1 MAESRQRK
9 GSKQEWR
16 GREAVTKARCGM
28 LSISH
33 VPPLGVSSQGQLEEG
48 DSHETTD
55 NGLPTLVSE
64 DFDLLPSGLALLSH
78 WGLTL
83 ERGMTRTQGSDA
95 NRKSTLLKA
104 ARWSSDTH

>member
-1 MAESRQRK
+1 MAESRRRK
-9 GSKQEWR
+9 GSKQWR

-28 LSISH
+28 LSASH

-48 DSHETTD
+48 DSHEATD

-64 DFDLLPSGLALLSH
+64 DLDLLPSGLALLSH

-83 ERGMTRTQGSDA
+83 EKGETRA
-95 NRKSTLLKA
+95 
-104 ARWSSDTH
+104 

>member
-28 LSISH
+28 FSASH

-48 DSHETTD
+48 DSHEATD

-64 DFDLLPSGLALLSH
+64 NLDLLPSRLALLSH

-83 ERGMTRTQGSDA
+83 ERGETRTQGSDVD
-95 NRKSTLLKA
+95 RKST
-104 ARWSSDTH
+104 HC

>member
-1 MAESRQRK
+1 
-9 GSKQEWR
+9 
-16 GREAVTKARCGM
+16 M
-28 LSISH
+28 LSASH

-64 DFDLLPSGLALLSH
+64 NLDLLPSRLALLSH

-83 ERGMTRTQGSDA
+83 ERGETRTQGSDVD
-95 NRKSTLLKA
+95 RKSTLLKA
-104 ARWSSDTH
+104 AWWSSDTH